1 MDDGEYIKYSESPS
15 DKIEEAN
22 DNLLATI
29 SEKDKIAK
37 EYINT
42 QKVTNTSNLISQLE
56 LSRRTEIL
64 LESKIPTD
72 VSLFSGTGPS
82 VTPEIRISIKK

>member
-56 LSRRTEIL
+56 L
-64 LESKIPTD
+64 
-72 VSLFSGTGPS
+72 
-82 VTPEIRISIKK
+82 